1 MQWYLSAL
9 KKYAVLRGRA
19 RRKEYWMFSLF
30 NFLVA
35 CIIGVV
41 CVFSTSPE
49 VGVSVL
55 CIYLLLVAFPG
66 FAVTVRRLHDIDR
79 SGWWI
84 LISCIP
90 VVGPFIL
97 LYFSFCAGTTG
108 ENRFGEDPKAI

>member
-41 CVFSTSPE
+41 CVLSTSPE
-49 VGVSVL
+49 VEVS
-55 CIYLLLVAFPG
+55 
-66 FAVTVRRLHDIDR
+66 
-79 SGWWI
+79 
-84 LISCIP
+84 
-90 VVGPFIL
+90 
-97 LYFSFCAGTTG
+97 
-108 ENRFGEDPKAI
+108 